1 MPLDNEGHRYRYH
14 HLFRDLLQ
22 RRLRTNDPA
31 AAQRLE
37 SRASLLLERT
47 GDPDGAVR
55 HAVNAHEDERAANL
69 ILGATFAR
77 LFDGRFAQIGEWL
90 ALLGDDAVDR
100 YPAAALATAWFG
112 AACGDHERIAH
123 ACLAAERFGWY
134 GPLADGSP
142 SLPVALATV
151 RIFLA
156 ADGVGGVLRDGEIVR
171 EGGGPAWNPWWGF
184 ATGAQGTAYAM
195 LGELDLARTRIVEA
209 MAATP
214 GAPFIEALGTAHLA
228 LIAWHEGDLA
238 EAELLATRAHAIA
251 DRHHLDGFVPTLA
264 IYAIAAMIAARTRRP
279 DEARSAAAVART
291 LIVRLGD
298 ASPRTLVLGLLLLA
312 QTALALGDRAE
323 ARALLRE
330 GQRARRRDPSATFL
344 NEQLDSLADQLT
356 SADDLSPTG
365 FEPLTTAELRVL
377 DYLPS
382 HLSLRE
388 IAEELL
394 ISRNTAKSHSVAIY
408 RKLGVSSRADAV
420 RRARQLG
427 LLQGP

>member
-1 MPLDNEGHRYRYH
+1 
-14 HLFRDLLQ
+14 
-22 RRLRTNDPA
+22 
-31 AAQRLE
+31 
-37 SRASLLLERT
+37 
-47 GDPDGAVR
+47 
-55 HAVNAHEDERAANL
+55 
-69 ILGATFAR
+69 
-77 LFDGRFAQIGEWL
+77 
-90 ALLGDDAVDR
+90 
-100 YPAAALATAWFG
+100 
-112 AACGDHERIAH
+112 
-123 ACLAAERFGWY
+123 
-134 GPLADGSP
+134 
-142 SLPVALATV
+142 
-151 RIFLA
+151 
-156 ADGVGGVLRDGEIVR
+156 
-171 EGGGPAWNPWWGF
+171 
-184 ATGAQGTAYAM
+184 
-195 LGELDLARTRIVEA
+195 
-209 MAATP
+209 
-214 GAPFIEALGTAHLA
+214 
-228 LIAWHEGDLA
+228 
-238 EAELLATRAHAIA
+238 
-251 DRHHLDGFVPTLA
+251 
-264 IYAIAAMIAARTRRP
+264 MIAARTRRP

-291 LIVRLGD
+291 LIVRVGD

-344 NEQLDSLADQLT
+344 NEQLDVLADQLA